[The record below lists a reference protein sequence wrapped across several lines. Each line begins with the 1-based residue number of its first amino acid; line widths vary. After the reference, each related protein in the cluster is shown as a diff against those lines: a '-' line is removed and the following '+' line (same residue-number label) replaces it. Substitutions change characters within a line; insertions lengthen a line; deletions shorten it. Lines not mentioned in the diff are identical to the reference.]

1 MDSHRFDVVLVGA
14 GLSGLTAAA
23 AAARRNRK
31 VALVAIGPGSFVLG
45 TGCLKAQEFPQPDA
59 ADEMGEAIA
68 FFREMAQAA
77 GCPFEGDL
85 SARRYLPT
93 ILGEF
98 QSVALAPR
106 SLWNA
111 EPRNSTPTAIVG
123 IRELSSFDG
132 NFMAERLNDQ
142 ALMLG
147 FAGTYTAR
155 QISLAHIFAGPVT
168 TLRIATRFDSDP
180 GFRSELVSA
189 LRIAASGFER
199 ILVPGILGLHSSGQQ
214 LAQLER
220 ELGCSLCELP
230 TLPPSVSGLRLFHRL
245 WSYLNQI
252 GVELYQGFPVEKVW
266 VHDRCCT
273 ELQIAS
279 PGHSMILRGE
289 CVVLAAGRH
298 SAGLLDRA
306 YAGHDEQMLPL
317 TSAGEVMARNLL
329 VAESGG
335 RDEAGS
341 SGHAMEILTGYRA
354 GNLAAA
360 TRGHYAAG

>member
-1 MDSHRFDVVLVGA
+1 
-14 GLSGLTAAA
+14 
-23 AAARRNRK
+23 
-31 VALVAIGPGSFVLG
+31 
-45 TGCLKAQEFPQPDA
+45 
-59 ADEMGEAIA
+59 
-68 FFREMAQAA
+68 
-77 GCPFEGDL
+77 
-85 SARRYLPT
+85 
-93 ILGEF
+93 
-98 QSVALAPR
+98 
-106 SLWNA
+106 
-111 EPRNSTPTAIVG
+111 
-123 IRELSSFDG
+123 
-132 NFMAERLNDQ
+132 
-142 ALMLG
+142 
-147 FAGTYTAR
+147 
-155 QISLAHIFAGPVT
+155 
-168 TLRIATRFDSDP
+168 
-180 GFRSELVSA
+180 
-189 LRIAASGFER
+189 
-199 ILVPGILGLHSSGQQ
+199 
-214 LAQLER
+214 
-220 ELGCSLCELP
+220 
-230 TLPPSVSGLRLFHRL
+230 LFHRL

-317 TSAGEVMARNLL
+317 TSAGEVMAWNLL